1 MTENI
6 SSFIYGFCFL
16 YPLFMSWVWISG
28 SLFYWFRFERKN
40 SNPNQ
45 LPLLSAYPKVALIAP
60 FYNEENS
67 AEETILNL
75 LNHSYP
81 NFEVIAVNDCSKDS
95 TGEILN
101 KLALENEKLR
111 VIHNQ
116 QNEGKAV
123 SLTTA
128 ALLTDA

>member
-1 MTENI
+1 
-6 SSFIYGFCFL
+6 
-16 YPLFMSWVWISG
+16 MSWVWISG